1 MWVSIILAA
10 SIPLVLLIGYW
21 NRKGATDDKTKG
33 IGWQF
38 IRYNVLCISLPLV
51 GLLAL
56 NNVLTGEVA
65 TVIAGIVG
73 FAFGKTSDKS

>member
-1 MWVSIILAA
+1 MLYVSIILAL
-10 SIPLVLLIGYW
+10 SIPLVLIIGYY
-21 NRKGATDDKTKG
+21 NRKGSDDQKTKG

-51 GLLAL
+51 GLLAI
-56 NNVLTGEVA
+56 NGVLTGEVA

-73 FAFGKTSDKS
+73 FAFGKTSD

>member
-1 MWVSIILAA
+1 MMYVSIILAL
-10 SIPLVLLIGYW
+10 SIPLVLFFGYK
-21 NRKGATDDKTKG
+21 NRQGAKSDDTKG

-51 GLLAL
+51 GLLAI
-56 NNVLTGEVA
+56 NGVLTGEVA

-73 FAFGKTSDKS
+73 YAFGKTGD